1 MGLGVFLVDMLLV
14 SFVQNLAEV
23 NVCTD
28 EASRIRRIV
37 VSVAFS
43 LE

>member
-1 MGLGVFLVDMLLV
+1 VGMLLV
-14 SFVQNLAEV
+14 SFAQNLAEV

-28 EASRIRRIV
+28 DEASCICRIV
-37 VSVAFS
+37 VSVAFP

>member
-1 MGLGVFLVDMLLV
+1 MGMLLV
-14 SFVQNLAEV
+14 SLAQNLAEV

-28 EASRIRRIV
+28 EASCICGIV
-37 VSVAFS
+37 VSVAFP